1 MFAIVD
7 IKGSQYK
14 VEENQKVYVPK
25 LSDDKGAKVSFDK
38 VIMFSPDEK
47 TFEVGNPFLSRKVEA
62 TVLDHVRDEKV
73 IVFKKKRRKGYKV
86 KKGHRQQYSQ
96 ISIDKIS

>member
-14 VEENQKVYVPK
+14 IEENQKVFVPK
-25 LSDDKGAKVSFDK
+25 LGDGKGSKITFEN
-38 VIMFSPDEK
+38 VIMYSPDGE
-47 TFEVGNPFLSRKVEA
+47 TFEIGNPFLSRKVEA
-62 TVLDHVRDEKV
+62 TVLDHIKDDKV
-73 IVFKKKRRKGYKV
+73 VVFKKKRRKGFKV

-96 ISIDKIS
+96 ISIDKIL